1 MVRLLAHRRYDVFE
15 QAAAEEE
22 AVFVALQFE
31 PAAVDDELR
40 PFLGAEIDIGAH
52 LVEMLAVTSGP
63 ISASGS
69 VPGRPSA
76 PGRACPL
83 KGFGYAVMNLGL
95 GSADSIIHT
104 EMMQGFRPSG
114 VTSEQLTSNF

>member
-1 MVRLLAHRRYDVFE
+1 MVRLLAHCRYDVFE

-31 PAAVDDELR
+31 R
-40 PFLGAEIDIGAH
+40 G
-52 LVEMLAVTSGP
+52 
-63 ISASGS
+63 
-69 VPGRPSA
+69 GRRRAWPLPRRRDRHRSA
-76 PGRACPL
+76 PCRDAGGDERPQFRLRVGAGTTFSARTRSPAQ
-83 KGFGYAVMNLGL
+83 GFGYAVMNLGL